1 MLDREMDYLKRAMAA
16 LEDPELTPMT
26 RQKILQTMSEVAGR
40 AAQDICNQMI
50 TAVEDRLYGQG
61 PT

>member
-26 RQKILQTMSEVAGR
+26 RQKILQTISEVAGR
-40 AAQDICNQMI
+40 AAQDIRNQMI

>member
-40 AAQDICNQMI
+40 AAQDIRNQMI

-61 PT
+61 PA